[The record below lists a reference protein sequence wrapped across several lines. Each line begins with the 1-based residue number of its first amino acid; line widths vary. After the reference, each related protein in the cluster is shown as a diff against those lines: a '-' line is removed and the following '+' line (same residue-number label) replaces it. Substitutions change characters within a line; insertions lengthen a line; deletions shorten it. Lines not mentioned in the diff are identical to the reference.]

1 MPQEAAPAVGL
12 DELGWDGW
20 FAECLGE
27 LDTPGPPGRVSRLDR
42 GWSTVWTA
50 DGGRRARTAGADV
63 AVGDWVVLGEER
75 VADVLERRGAFVRRA
90 TRPGAA
96 PQVVVANV
104 DAALLLHALSRPPNR
119 RRLERELVLAYES
132 GAAPVVVLTKADL
145 HPQGSRATQEVHA
158 VAPDVP
164 VLVVSAHD
172 GTGID
177 DLRSF
182 LGRGTT
188 AALLGASGVGKS
200 TLVNTLVG
208 TDAQRIGDLR
218 ADRKGR
224 HTTTAAQLLRTPDG
238 ALVVDTPGLRTLG
251 LWTAGEGLDRAF
263 PDVAGL
269 AVGCRFRDCRHAV
282 EPGCAV
288 RGVLDPARVDAYRRL
303 HDELDALEIELSRQ
317 RQQ

>member
-1 MPQEAAPAVGL
+1 MAQEAAPAVGL
-12 DELGWDGW
+12 EELGWDGW
-20 FAECLGE
+20 FARRRDE
-27 LDTPGPPGRVSRLDR
+27 LAVPGPPGRVSRLDR
-42 GWSTVWTA
+42 GWSTVWTGEGA
-50 DGGRRARTAGADV
+50 CRARSAGLDV
-63 AVGDWVVLGEER
+63 AVGDWVVLDDER
-75 VADVLERRGAFVRRA
+75 VAAVLERRGAFVRRA
-90 TRPGAA
+90 TKPGAE

-104 DAALLLHALSRPPNR
+104 DMALLLHALSRPPNR

-132 GAAPVVVLTKADL
+132 GASPVVVLTKADL
-145 HPQGSRATQEVHA
+145 RPSYSRATQEVHA
-158 VAPDVP
+158 VAPDVS
-164 VLVVSAHD
+164 VIVVSAHD

-177 DLRSF
+177 ELRGL

-188 AALLGASGVGKS
+188 AAFLGASGVGKS
-200 TLVNTLVG
+200 TIVNTLVG
-208 TDAQRIGDLR
+208 AETQRIGDLR

-269 AVGCRFRDCRHAV
+269 AVGCRFRNCRHAA

-288 RGVLDPARVDAYRRL
+288 RGVLEPARVDAYRRL

-317 RQQ
+317 RRR